1 MPAMNLLFIGDV
13 FGRPGRRAVASILPA
28 LRKEL
33 ALDLVIANAE
43 NAASGA
49 GITEDSAQ
57 ELFDAGTDLLTG
69 GNHSWDRRE
78 GHALMDRDL
87 RVLRP
92 SNYPDEVPGRGVG
105 VYNFAGEPVAV
116 VNLLGRVYMP
126 NVDCPFRSVDRIL
139 ESLQSVTRIVIVDF
153 HAEATSEKLGMAWYL
168 DGRVS
173 LLVGTHTHVQTADER
188 ILPRGTA
195 AITDVGMTGP
205 HDSIIGVRKEL
216 ALARL
221 RNQIPVKFQP
231 AEGGIRLHAV
241 FVRVDPATGR
251 ALEIRRLA
259 REPEG
264 GE

>member
-1 MPAMNLLFIGDV
+1 MNILFIGDI
-13 FGRPGRRAVASILPA
+13 FGRPGRRGVVSLLPG

-33 ALDLVIANAE
+33 QIDAVIANGE
-43 NAASGA
+43 NAAAGA
-49 GITEDSAQ
+49 GITADAAQ
-57 ELFDAGTDLLTG
+57 EVFDAGVDVLTG

-78 GHALMDRDL
+78 GHPVLDRDL

-92 SNYPDEVPGRGVG
+92 ANYPDEVPGRGVG
-105 VYNFAGEPVAV
+105 VYTIGGETIAV

-126 NVDCPFRSVDRIL
+126 NVDCPFRSADRIL
-139 ESLQSVTRIVIVDF
+139 ETLHSVTRTVIVDF

-168 DGRVS
+168 DGRAS
-173 LLVGTHTHVQTADER
+173 LVVGTHTHVQTADER

-216 ALARL
+216 ALERL

-231 AEGGIRLHAV
+231 AEGDVRLHAV
-241 FVRVDPATGR
+241 AVRVDPSNGR
-251 ALEIRRLA
+251 ALSIRRVS
-259 REPEG
+259 REIE
-264 GE
+264 EA